1 MTSTQGHSRRQQV
14 GLLLCDHLDQ
24 DMADLVGDYPVLFPD
39 RFSPVGLDLRI
50 YECTRGEFPER
61 TDECDGFITSG
72 SRHSA
77 YEDLDW
83 IRELNSFQRQLVDDG
98 VKQVGICFGHQTIA
112 QALGGRVEKAP
123 GWGVGVKTFDIV
135 ETATWM
141 DPAQPSFNILM
152 SHQDQVVELP
162 EGAELLATA
171 DYCPVGA
178 YRIDDL
184 VFCVQG
190 HPEFVPELSRGL
202 LGKRRERI
210 GAEVCDPALESLSNP
225 LDHDTVASWMAT
237 FLAD

>member
-1 MTSTQGHSRRQQV
+1 MSGRQQV
-14 GLLLCDHLDQ
+14 GLLLCDHLDE
-24 DMADLVGDYPVLFPD
+24 DMAAIEGDYPVLFPA
-39 RFSPVGLDLRI
+39 RFGPVGLDLRI
-50 YECTRGEFPER
+50 YECTAGEFPER

-83 IRELNSFQRQLVDDG
+83 IRGLNEFQRRLFDDG
-98 VKQVGICFGHQTIA
+98 VPQVGICFGHQTIA
-112 QALGGRVEKAP
+112 QALGGRVEKAA
-123 GWGVGVKTFDIV
+123 GWGVGVKTFDVV
-135 ETATWM
+135 ELAPWM
-141 DPAQPSFNILM
+141 DPAKPSFNILM

-162 EGAELLATA
+162 EGAEVLATA

-178 YRIDDL
+178 YRVGDL

-210 GAEVCDPALESLSNP
+210 GAEVCDPALDSLSAP

-237 FLAD
+237 FLAG

>member
-1 MTSTQGHSRRQQV
+1 MSDRQQV
-14 GLLLCDHLDQ
+14 GLLLCDHLDP

-39 RFSPVGLDLRI
+39 RFGPVGLDLRV

-83 IRELNSFQRQLVDDG
+83 IRELNAFQRRLVDDG

-112 QALGGRVEKAP
+112 QALGGKVEKAA
-123 GWGVGVKTFDIV
+123 GWGVGVKTFDV
-135 ETATWM
+135 VAEVPCM
-141 DPAQPSFNILM
+141 DPGREQFHILM

-162 EGAELLATA
+162 DGADVIATA
-171 DYCPVGA
+171 DYCPVGGWVLE
-178 YRIDDL
+178 DL

-210 GAEVCDPALESLSNP
+210 GAEACDPALESLSTP
-225 LDHDTVASWMAT
+225 LDHDTVARWMAR
-237 FLAD
+237 FLAG